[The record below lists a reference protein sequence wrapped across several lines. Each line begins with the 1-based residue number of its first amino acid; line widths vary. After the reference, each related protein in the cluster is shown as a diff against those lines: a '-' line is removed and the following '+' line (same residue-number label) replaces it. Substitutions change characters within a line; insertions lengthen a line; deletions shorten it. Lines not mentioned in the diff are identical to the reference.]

1 MTMNEFHFFFFEII
15 LTKKLKHN
23 PMLLRKFL
31 DTLNFEIMLIE
42 FESKQANDLRYII
55 IIYNVFKRI
64 KGRWM

>member
-1 MTMNEFHFFFFEII
+1 
-15 LTKKLKHN
+15 
-23 PMLLRKFL
+23 MLLRKFL